1 MEVQNWSDLFQ
12 LVILLVI
19 GLLGVPVT
27 QALKNWL
34 GWKDKAA
41 LGLTAGI
48 AFVVAALEVY
58 LSGLVNFAGL
68 GLQDIPGLFGLLF
81 TTATVYYKLLCGT
94 SGFFGEGFVLK
105 QPT

>member
-1 MEVQNWSDLFQ
+1 MEVQTWNDLFQ
-12 LVILLVI
+12 LVILLAV

-27 QALKNWL
+27 QFLKNWL

-48 AFVVAALEVY
+48 AFVVAGLEVY
-58 LSGLVNFAGL
+58 LSGLVNFANL

-81 TTATVYYKLLCGT
+81 TTATVYYKLLCG
-94 SGFFGEGFVLK
+94 SSSFFGKGFVL
-105 QPT
+105 QE